1 MIGKQWLANSG
12 WWLGSVRCEVGLRLV
27 SSSNHGCFGVW
38 AVAKNFLYISD
49 KGISFMKWIGFFIV
63 AAVLMACAP
72 KAVTTVPN
80 SDAPAKESAGQ
91 YKDKRDSTSA
101 AKGRSSEKIM
111 EVVRA
116 NTPNRLKP
124 LYNNFLRT
132 NPGFEGK
139 ITVKFKI
146 LPDGNIETGEI
157 VSATTNFPEFEKAV
171 LNDILQWKFDAGDY
185 KNCTV
190 TIPFTFADDGKP
202 AKKGP
207 ANLGPAEDAWY
218 GASQGWY

>member
-1 MIGKQWLANSG
+1 
-12 WWLGSVRCEVGLRLV
+12 
-27 SSSNHGCFGVW
+27 
-38 AVAKNFLYISD
+38 
-49 KGISFMKWIGFFIV
+49 
-63 AAVLMACAP
+63 
-72 KAVTTVPN
+72 
-80 SDAPAKESAGQ
+80 
-91 YKDKRDSTSA
+91 
-101 AKGRSSEKIM
+101 M

-157 VSATTNFPEFEKAV
+157 VSATTIFPEFEKAV

-202 AKKGP
+202 AKKVP
-207 ANLGPAEDAWY
+207 TNLGPAEDMWY

>member
-1 MIGKQWLANSG
+1 MKTPFFLK
-12 WWLGSVRCEVGLRLV
+12 
-27 SSSNHGCFGVW
+27 F
-38 AVAKNFLYISD
+38 AVI
-49 KGISFMKWIGFFIV
+49 IV
-63 AAVLMACAP
+63 AGILAACAGNLQQP
-72 KAVTTVPN
+72 VSEPVPTTATPH
-80 SDAPAKESAGQ
+80 DESASESKVAEAP
-91 YKDKRDSTSA
+91 KDTSSA
-101 AKGRSSEKIM
+101 QGRSSEKIM

-171 LNDILQWKFDAGDY
+171 LNDILQWKFAAGDY